1 MMPNNE
7 PINRS
12 SKNAT
17 KHGFTGRELV
27 LKPEEQ
33 EPYESHVASYL
44 ADYQPV
50 THRQTQLVR
59 QLIDLDWSL
68 HQISIEQ
75 SNTMLHMN
83 AITSLPPD
91 PANPAAIVAAL
102 GPLSRILTNLNLY
115 EVRRRRASKAVAE
128 ELAALQKSDSE
139 KQAQELQQ
147 AAQLYKSYKA
157 KGKSFDP
164 AEFGFVC
171 SLDDI
176 LAFLDGQEASSQTIG
191 QQADPVPPEVM
202 ASFLKIQA
210 EYEAE
215 MRAIGEEVHGK

>member
-1 MMPNNE
+1 MTPNNE

-27 LKPEEQ
+27 LRPEEK
-33 EPYESHVASYL
+33 EPYEAHVAAYL
-44 ADYQPV
+44 ADYNPA

-91 PANPAAIVAAL
+91 PANPAAIVTAL
-102 GPLSRILTNLNLY
+102 APLSRILTNLNLY

-147 AAQLYKSYKA
+147 ASQLYKSYKA
-157 KGKSFDP
+157 TGKTFDP
-164 AEFGFVC
+164 AEYGFVC

-176 LAFLDGQEASSQTIG
+176 LAYLDAKEASGQTIEP
-191 QQADPVPPEVM
+191 QADPIPPEVM
-202 ASFLKIQA
+202 ASFLKVKA
-210 EYEAE
+210 EIEAE
-215 MRAIGEEVHGK
+215 MRSLGKEVDGK

>member
-1 MMPNNE
+1 MTPNNE

-27 LKPEEQ
+27 LKPEEK
-33 EPYESHVASYL
+33 EPYEAHVAAYM
-44 ADYQPV
+44 ADYQPF

-91 PANPAAIVAAL
+91 PANPAAVVAAL
-102 GPLSRILTNLNLY
+102 APLSRILTTLNLY
-115 EVRRRRASKAVAE
+115 EVRRRRASKAIAE

-139 KQAQELQQ
+139 KQAQELQL
-147 AAQLYKSYKA
+147 ASELYKSHTA
-157 KGKSFDP
+157 KGKTFDP
-164 AEFGFVC
+164 AEYGFVC
-171 SLDDI
+171 SLDEI
-176 LAFLDGQEASSQTIG
+176 LDYLDGQAASGQTIDP
-191 QQADPVPPEVM
+191 QAGPIPPGVI
-202 ASFLKIQA
+202 ASFLKT
-210 EYEAE
+210 
-215 MRAIGEEVHGK
+215 